1 MASSVSLQPSSLV
14 WAQDRRGAAMRSHD
28 AEYSEFVRARGT
40 ALLRTAHLLTSNPAH
55 AEDLLQISLTKTY
68 LAWGRLRD
76 PGTAEAYTRRV
87 LATTSISWWRR
98 KTNRLEQPAEILPD
112 AGQDHPAG
120 QLAERDAMM
129 GALRQ
134 LSPQQ
139 RAVLVLRF
147 YEDLSEAQIAETL
160 GLSTGTVK
168 SHASRGLARLRL
180 LLDEDGDVTTTR
192 AQEQS

>member
-1 MASSVSLQPSSLV
+1 MRNHVSLQPPSLG
-14 WAQDRRGAAMRSHD
+14 WAKDRRGSTMRSYD

-40 ALLRTAHLLTSNPAH
+40 ALLRTAHLLTSNPTH
-55 AEDLLQISLTKTY
+55 AEDLMQISLTKTY

-76 PGTAEAYTRRV
+76 PGAAEAYTRRV

-112 AGQDHPAG
+112 AGQEHPAG
-120 QLAERDAMM
+120 QLAERDAMID
-129 GALRQ
+129 ALGQ

-147 YEDLSEAQIAETL
+147 YEDLTEAQIAQTL
-160 GLSTGTVK
+160 GLSAGTVK
-168 SHASRGLARLRL
+168 SHASRGLARLRV
-180 LLDEDGDVTTTR
+180 LLDETGDVTTTH
-192 AQEQS
+192 AQEQP